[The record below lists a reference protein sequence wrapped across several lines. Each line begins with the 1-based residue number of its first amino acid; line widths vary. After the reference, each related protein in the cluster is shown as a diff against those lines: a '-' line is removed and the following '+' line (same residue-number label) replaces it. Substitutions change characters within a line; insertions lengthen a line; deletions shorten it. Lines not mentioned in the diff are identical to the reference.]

1 MAGGV
6 GQWKVRLRS
15 HAIWQKIKA
24 ARISAFPVEQNL
36 SPSHCCSAASLL
48 HSPFWRFLP
57 RLRPPLVGGLLFC
70 TCSGKEHCL
79 EERTP
84 KSIKPFRRWAIH
96 RSPQDRTPSPS
107 TSGVRCLRPQIRDV
121 QPKLRCNRLRKR
133 TRITTG
139 AFGPASSQCDA
150 AAKFHQEALVLRGAE
165 ILLIQS
171 DELVS
176 VLGYNEAVRN
186 GRLHGW

>member
-1 MAGGV
+1 M
-6 GQWKVRLRS
+6 QQRCCIRL
-15 HAIWQKIKA
+15 
-24 ARISAFPVEQNL
+24 
-36 SPSHCCSAASLL
+36 
-48 HSPFWRFLP
+48 FWRFLP

-84 KSIKPFRRWAIH
+84 KSIKPFRRWAIR
-96 RSPQDRTPSPS
+96 RSPQGRTPSSS
-107 TSGVRCLRPQIRDV
+107 TSGVRCLRYLRPQIPDV
-121 QPKLRCNRLRKR
+121 QPKLRCNRSRKR
-133 TRITTG
+133 TRIATG

-150 AAKFHQEALVLRGAE
+150 AAEFHQEALVLRGAE

-171 DELVS
+171 DVLVS
-176 VLGYNEAVRN
+176 VLGYIEAVRN